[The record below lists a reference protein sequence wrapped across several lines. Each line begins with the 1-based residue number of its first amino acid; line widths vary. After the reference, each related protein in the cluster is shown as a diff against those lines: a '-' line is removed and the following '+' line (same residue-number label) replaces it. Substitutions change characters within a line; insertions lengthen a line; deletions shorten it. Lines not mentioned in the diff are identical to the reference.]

1 MKKRNLLFTLS
12 VFMLASCSMITPSS
26 NGNYEE
32 GIVDKAETKQDVKE
46 LYNDS
51 LDTTEDLEEFNGEDE
66 EITDAEEE
74 QDTNGENDSS
84 SEEIEENT
92 PEEIEIT
99 SYHID
104 YTIDYALQ
112 ASVGEHQII
121 NSSEQ
126 QAYSLTY
133 VNDNGD
139 VFMELNLTHYYVD
152 TTLFFGEVTGE
163 QSINIIYQ
171 DEKLYI
177 DQTISNSFGVKESRK
192 TSHDINLKSI
202 YKEYSD
208 YFLLMSINSML
219 DPTSRDDNNALVD
232 QLLTNE
238 SVKIIDVTDK
248 AVTVE
253 FDYEDG
259 VATMVFDTELKAFT
273 SITFDK
279 SKQKDD
285 IILDDDFDD
294 IGIDEDD
301 SLIDDDFYLDDEEDY
316 FDDREDELE
325 DFIDDNEYKINI
337 DLYRYLVNIN
347 FSYNDQVSDKL
358 TEEEI
363 AEYDHFGKH
372 YEHFND
378 YKDYDDDYDFGYHG
392 GKDEHH
398 GHNDKPYHNGKD
410 DHEDKFGEKPNK

>member
-66 EITDAEEE
+66 EITDTEEE

-84 SEEIEENT
+84 GEEIEENT
-92 PEEIEIT
+92 PEETEIT

-112 ASVGEHQII
+112 ASVGEHKII
-121 NSSEQ
+121 NSSEK

-192 TSHDINLKSI
+192 TSHDINLKRI

-248 AVTVE
+248 SVTVE

>member
-12 VFMLASCSMITPSS
+12 AFMLASCSGIVPSS

-32 GIVDKAETKQDVKE
+32 GIVDKVETKQDVKE

-66 EITDAEEE
+66 EITDVEEG
-74 QDTNGENDSS
+74 QDTNGESNSS

-92 PEEIEIT
+92 PEETTIT

-104 YTIDYALQ
+104 YMIDYALQ
-112 ASVGEHQII
+112 ASVGEYQII
-121 NSSEQ
+121 NSSEK

-139 VFMELNLTHYYVD
+139 IFMELNLTHHYVD
-152 TTLFFGEVTGE
+152 TTFFFGEVEGE

-177 DQTISNSFGVKESRK
+177 DQTISNSFGIKESRK
-192 TSHDINLKSI
+192 TSHDINLKRI

-238 SVKIIDVTDK
+238 SVKITDVTDK
-248 AVTVE
+248 SVTVE
-253 FDYEDG
+253 FDYDDG
-259 VATMVFDTELKAFT
+259 IATMVFDTELKAFT

-285 IILDDDFDD
+285 IIF
-294 IGIDEDD
+294 
-301 SLIDDDFYLDDEEDY
+301 DDDFYLEDEEDY

-363 AEYDHFGKH
+363 LEYKSFGKN

-378 YKDYDDDYDFGYHG
+378 YKGYDEDYDFGYHG

-398 GHNDKPYHNGKD
+398 GHNDKPHHNDKD
-410 DHEDKFGEKPNK
+410 DNEDKFGEKPNK

>member
-66 EITDAEEE
+66 EITDTEEE